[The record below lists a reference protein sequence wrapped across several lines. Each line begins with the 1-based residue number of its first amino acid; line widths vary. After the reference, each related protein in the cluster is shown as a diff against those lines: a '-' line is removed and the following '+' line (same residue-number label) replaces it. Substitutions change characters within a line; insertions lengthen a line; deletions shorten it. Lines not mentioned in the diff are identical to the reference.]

1 MHHNKMGLGV
11 GERLTALDVLRK
23 YPPHS
28 WVRSVITGVR
38 TPKVGAETTQPMD
51 RMIPLWMTF
60 P

>member
-1 MHHNKMGLGV
+1 MGLGV

-28 WVRSVITGVR
+28 WVRSIITGVR
-38 TPKVGAETTQPMD
+38 TPKVGAETTQPVD